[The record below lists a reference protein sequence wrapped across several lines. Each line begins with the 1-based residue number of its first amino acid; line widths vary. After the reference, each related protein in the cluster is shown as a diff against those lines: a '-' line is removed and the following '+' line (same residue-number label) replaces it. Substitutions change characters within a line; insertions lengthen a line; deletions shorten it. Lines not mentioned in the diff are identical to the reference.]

1 MMKYKCMRVFAQHYE
16 CYSRICHVILVRNI
30 LCVHSA
36 MYRCHIRLCMWC
48 VCGTCCRGV
57 YTGYRMVVRHKPS
70 RSSYTC
76 ATRRC
81 YMCNGSQ
88 CFSTLCYP
96 TIYIAFLSS
105 CHDQIYICISMC
117 EVMWLFKLCVLCCVL
132 RVWLVWCSCMLQ
144 LYRLHQFVACTQGV
158 GYANVISSMYHVMSA
173 CMLLVLVLHLR
184 W

>member
-1 MMKYKCMRVFAQHYE
+1 MLFLFATF
-16 CYSRICHVILVRNI
+16 
-30 LCVHSA
+30 
-36 MYRCHIRLCMWC
+36 C
-48 VCGTCCRGV
+48 VCILPYIGVIFDCVCDVYVVPVVVGSIRATAWLFDISLRGLHTHV
-57 YTGYRMVVRHKPS
+57 LLDVVICVMARNVSVRYVTRLYTS
-70 RSSYTC
+70 R
-76 ATRRC
+76 
-81 YMCNGSQ
+81 
-88 CFSTLCYP
+88 FSVAVM
-96 TIYIAFLSS
+96 IK
-105 CHDQIYICISMC
+105 YICISMC